1 MSTSEM
7 SRPPNAATAGT
18 GTGTGTGYPATPDA
32 GARPSK
38 EPPEDTGPVAPPA
51 NDGGRSADS
60 SGDVETIRPAH
71 ERRRRQVPRPLR
83 RASGPVGALLLWWL
97 LSATGVLSPDTLAS
111 PVRVF
116 HKGWDLA
123 ADGQLGSAIRVS
135 TQRVIEGFL
144 IGAVAGTALALLAGL
159 FRLGEDLIDSTVGML
174 RALPWVGLIPLFI
187 VWFGIDEKPKIAL
200 VVIAVTFPLY
210 FNIYAGIRGVDPQ
223 LVEAGTVLG
232 LNRWGQIRHIVLPGA
247 LPGALVGLRYAL
259 GSAWLALVFA
269 EQINAS
275 NGIGYLMNNAEQFF
289 QTDVI
294 VVCLVVYA
302 VLGLVSD
309 LIVRLCTKYLLSWRA
324 SFDGA

>member
-1 MSTSEM
+1 MSTSEI
-7 SRPPNAATAGT
+7 SRRQPVQAPGAA
-18 GTGTGTGYPATPDA
+18 
-32 GARPSK
+32 
-38 EPPEDTGPVAPPA
+38 EPPA
-51 NDGGRSADS
+51 RADS
-60 SGDVETIRPAH
+60 SGGDPPAKEPHARRPDLSRGGTETIRPAH
-71 ERRRRQVPRPLR
+71 VRARWHIPRPVR
-83 RASGPVGALLLWWL
+83 RSFGPIGALLLWWL
-97 LSATGVLSPDTLAS
+97 LSATGVLSTDTLAS
-111 PVRVF
+111 PVAVF
-116 HKGWDLA
+116 HKGWELT
-123 ADGQLGSAIRVS
+123 ADGKLGSAIWAS
-135 TQRVIEGFL
+135 AQRVIEGFV

-159 FRLGEDLIDSTVGML
+159 FRLGEDLIDATVGML

-187 VWFGIDEKPKIAL
+187 VWFGIDERPKIAL

-223 LVEAGTVLG
+223 LVEAGVVLG
-232 LNRWGQIRHIVLPGA
+232 LSRWGQIRHIVLPGA

-269 EQINAS
+269 EQINAT
-275 NGIGYLMNNAEQFF
+275 NGVGFLMNNAEQFF

-309 LIVRLCTKYLLSWRA
+309 LIVRLGTKYLLSWRA

>member
-7 SRPPNAATAGT
+7 SRPAGPA
-18 GTGTGTGYPATPDA
+18 GPVGKPAEEPPADGGAQPPATL
-32 GARPSK
+32 
-38 EPPEDTGPVAPPA
+38 
-51 NDGGRSADS
+51 GGGS
-60 SGDVETIRPAH
+60 ETIRPAH
-71 ERRRRQVPRPLR
+71 ESTRRPIPRPVR
-83 RASGPVGALLLWWL
+83 RAFGPVGALLLWWL
-97 LSATGVLSPDTLAS
+97 LGRTGVLSPDTLAS
-111 PVRVF
+111 PVAVF
-116 HKGWDLA
+116 RKGGDLTTG
-123 ADGQLGSAIRVS
+123 GQLGSAIWAS
-135 TQRVIEGFL
+135 TQRVVEGFL
-144 IGAVAGTALALLAGL
+144 IGAVAGTSLALLAGL
-159 FRLGEDLIDSTVGML
+159 FRLGEDLIDATVGML

-210 FNIYAGIRGVDPQ
+210 FNIYAGIRGVDSQ

-247 LPGALVGLRYAL
+247 LPSALVGLRYAL

-269 EQINAS
+269 EQINAT

-309 LIVRLCTKYLLSWRA
+309 LIVRLATTYLLSWRA

>member
-1 MSTSEM
+1 MSVREISQQDG
-7 SRPPNAATAGT
+7 AAGPLS
-18 GTGTGTGYPATPDA
+18 G
-32 GARPSK
+32 K
-38 EPPEDTGPVAPPA
+38 PVAAGGQPPQA
-51 NDGGRSADS
+51 VIRGG
-60 SGDVETIRPAH
+60 VETIRPVRERA
-71 ERRRRQVPRPLR
+71 RRRIPRPVR
-83 RASGPVGALLLWWL
+83 RAFGPLGALLLWWL
-97 LSATGVLSPDTLAS
+97 LSRTGVLSSDTLAS
-111 PVRVF
+111 PVAVF
-116 HKGWDLA
+116 HQGWDLTTG
-123 ADGQLGSAIRVS
+123 GQLGSAIWAS

-159 FRLGEDLIDSTVGML
+159 FRLGEDLIDATVGML

-210 FNIYAGIRGVDPQ
+210 FNIYAGIRGVDSQ
-223 LVEAGTVLG
+223 LIEAGTVLG
-232 LNRWGQIRHIVLPGA
+232 LSRWGQIRHIVLPGA
-247 LPGALVGLRYAL
+247 LPSALVGLRYAL

-302 VLGLVSD
+302 VLGLISD
-309 LIVRLCTKYLLSWRA
+309 LIVRLGTTYLLSWRA

>member
-1 MSTSEM
+1 MTTSEFV
-7 SRPPNAATAGT
+7 SPSPPTAT
-18 GTGTGTGYPATPDA
+18 PATPATPAASAAPADPATPVLAPLRPHAPRAVTESETVRPVRA
-32 GARPSK
+32 G
-38 EPPEDTGPVAPPA
+38 GAP
-51 NDGGRSADS
+51 R
-60 SGDVETIRPAH
+60 
-71 ERRRRQVPRPLR
+71 VPRPLR
-83 RASGPVGALLLWWL
+83 RAVGPVGGVLLWWL
-97 LSATGVLSPDTLAS
+97 LSATGVISADTLAS
-111 PVRVF
+111 PVSVGRS
-116 HKGWDLA
+116 GWHLL
-123 ADGQLGSAIRVS
+123 ADGKLGSAIWVS
-135 TQRVIEGFL
+135 TGRVVEGFL
-144 IGAVAGTALALLAGL
+144 IGAVAGTALAVLAGL
-159 FRLGEDLIDSTVGML
+159 FRLGEDLIDSVMGML

-223 LVEAGTVLG
+223 LVEAGAVLG
-232 LNRWGQIRHIVLPGA
+232 LSRWGRVRHIVLPGA

-309 LIVRLCTKYLLSWRA
+309 LIVRLATRYLLSWRA
-324 SFDGA
+324 SFDGS